1 MSKAA
6 EIKERACALRVEK
19 RELEARLGQAR
30 GREETAIE
38 KDLARVKEDLVDCA
52 RQLREL
58 LPGHRIGRGGATWSG
73 VEGWRWDRIQHQT
86 WTELEG
92 ADLPEGPTDRDKM
105 RLAVRAARRGVTQA
119 QEKYLA
125 EADQGKK
132 AAQIARETGR
142 HRSTV
147 CRTLRRGEKR
157 IAEDARA
164 LYQLLG
170 RQEGGPMVVD
180 LSRPDVLKAVLDRLT
195 IRQQTYLYL
204 YYGEWLSLREIGSL
218 LGVDHA
224 SVLRSI
230 RCGLK
235 RVESLSLGGQIEV
248 RGLDHLE
255 ERLMEHFNDL
265 PPAEEVKPRRSYRK
279 VGLPA
284 RTPKPVTLVPLLLR
298 FIRRGQTRMARL
310 GEPRL
315 ELGAKDW
322 GSGRLLEWLKQRRS
336 EQPEKKS
343 LLRRLLY
350 HLFIWIRRD
359 LDVEHH

>member
-1 MSKAA
+1 MSKAT
-6 EIKERACALRVEK
+6 EIKERACALRTEK

-38 KDLARVKEDLVDCA
+38 RDLARVKEDLVDCA

-235 RVESLSLGGQIEV
+235 RVENLSLGGQIEV
-248 RGLDHLE
+248 RELDG
-255 ERLMEHFNDL
+255 
-265 PPAEEVKPRRSYRK
+265 V
-279 VGLPA
+279 
-284 RTPKPVTLVPLLLR
+284 PVNFTGNSNTLIIHNRDSKGYIADVTTTLSRAGINIANMNLCR
-298 FIRRGQTRMARL
+298 DRRG
-310 GEPRL
+310 
-315 ELGAKDW
+315 
-322 GSGRLLEWLKQRRS
+322 GSAIMVIEIDEKVPPVVLQFLKEYTGISRIIYY
-336 EQPEKKS
+336 EKE
-343 LLRRLLY
+343 
-350 HLFIWIRRD
+350 D
-359 LDVEHH
+359 E